1 MGCLCVVFVC
11 VCVRV
16 RVCVCALHTTIGTQ
30 AKALV
35 AVVSDKRTL
44 HSHADVRYVYYVK
57 EFTLYGM
64 CGCFV
69 CLHAYPMYHVG
80 TCATWSFTY
89 PFTKRCMHLLGN
101 LPEGLGAPVITC
113 QDLSYEAQAIFSLTS
128 VTCTQ
133 AFVQSGPA
141 GQALGNWFV
150 DMVELLPS
158 LGLDLSFGV
167 RMKFG
172 VSQK

>member
-11 VCVRV
+11 VCARA

-30 AKALV
+30 QKPLV
-35 AVVSDKRTL
+35 AVVSDQRTL

-80 TCATWSFTY
+80 TCTTWSFTY
-89 PFTKRCMHLLGN
+89 PFTKRCMRLLGN
-101 LPEGLGAPVITC
+101 LPEGLGAPVLTC
-113 QDLSYEAQAIFSLTS
+113 QDLSYEAQAIFSPY
-128 VTCTQ
+128 
-133 AFVQSGPA
+133 FP
-141 GQALGNWFV
+141 
-150 DMVELLPS
+150 
-158 LGLDLSFGV
+158 
-167 RMKFG
+167 
-172 VSQK
+172 